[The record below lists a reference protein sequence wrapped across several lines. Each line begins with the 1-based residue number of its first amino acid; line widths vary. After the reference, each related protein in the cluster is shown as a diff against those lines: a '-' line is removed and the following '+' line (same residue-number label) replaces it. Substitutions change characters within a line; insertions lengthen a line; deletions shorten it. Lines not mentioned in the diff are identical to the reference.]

1 MSASREWDKR
11 EALPRESHPVSA
23 VFVNVAPVFLLI
35 LIGWILARTGI
46 LREATGDALAE
57 FVFKIALPTLIFRTL
72 AEAHFDG
79 ASPFRLWVAYFGGVA
94 VTWTVGHLIATFL
107 FKRDAKIGVIA
118 GMSSA
123 FANNVFI
130 GLPLVGRSVGDE
142 GIVAISILLAIHLPL
157 MMIVGTIL
165 MEHAAAK
172 VDGGGRRSLASVLK
186 QVGSNL
192 SRNPLVIALC
202 LGIAYNLAGLGALP
216 VVLKSVV
223 DQIASVT
230 VAAALISLGMTLR
243 KYPVKGNLS
252 LAAVMAVLKLALL
265 PACVFALA
273 HLLDLSKA
281 WTAAMV
287 LTSSVPTGI
296 NAWIIATRFQS
307 GQSLAASVISITTI
321 FGVISVSFWA
331 WLLN

>member
-1 MSASREWDKR
+1 MSS
-11 EALPRESHPVSA
+11 

-35 LIGWILARTGI
+35 LIGWVLARTGI
-46 LREATGDALAE
+46 LREQTGDALAE

-72 AEAHFDG
+72 AEAHFEG
-79 ASPFRLWVAYFGGVA
+79 ASPFRLWIAYFGGVA
-94 VTWTVGHLIATFL
+94 ITWTVGTLISAYVFR
-107 FKRDAKIGVIA
+107 RDTKIGVIA

-130 GLPLVGRSVGDE
+130 GLPLVGRSVGDD

-157 MMIVGTIL
+157 MMIAGTIL
-165 MEHAAAK
+165 MEHATAK
-172 VDGGGRRSLASVLK
+172 VDGGGRHSLMAVFR
-186 QVGSNL
+186 QVGANL
-192 SRNPLVIALC
+192 IRNPLVIALC
-202 LGIAYNLAGLGALP
+202 LGISYNLSGLGALP
-216 VVLKSVV
+216 VVVKSVV

-230 VAAALISLGMTLR
+230 AAAALISLGMTLR
-243 KYPVKGNLS
+243 KYPVRGNLS
-252 LAAVMAVLKLALL
+252 LASAMAVLKLALL

-273 HLLDLSKA
+273 HVLGLSTA

-331 WLLN
+331 WLLS